1 LHIDRFAPERISD
14 RLGLRPRGDGPSR
27 RAPPRVLINR
37 DDEAQGRGS
46 SAPPDAVERGSFMR
60 GIGIVSLLGVV
71 LAGATSVTA
80 AAAGAGRDEIAART
94 ARAESRVIEIRRDLH
109 AHPELGFAE
118 KRTAAVVAKRLRA
131 LGLEVRT
138 GVGGTGVVGVLRGK
152 QPGRTVALRAD
163 MDALPVRE
171 QTGLPFASKAKGT
184 YHGQTVDVM
193 HACGHDAHVAM
204 LLGAAEVLAGLRA
217 ELPGTVVFLFQPAEE
232 GGGPGETGGAEA
244 MLAAGAFDDPKP
256 EAVFGLH
263 VGPGDVPGE
272 LSLVAGPSMAASDR
286 FRIVVR
292 GRQTHGA
299 LPFAGVDPIPVAA
312 RIVLAIEA
320 LPAREIDVTTPSIV
334 SVGAI
339 HGGVRNNILPDEVEL
354 IGTIRSFD
362 ESARAALHAKIERV
376 ATKTA
381 EASGATAAV
390 EIVRGYG
397 VLVND
402 PALAAFARGV
412 LERSLGA
419 GKVHVGRPT
428 TTAEDFSLFANR
440 VPGVFLWLGVRDP
453 ATPLA
458 EVAPNH
464 SPLFR
469 VDERG
474 LATGVRT
481 LAELAFAFNAGEG
494 PAGAE
499 APR

>member
-1 LHIDRFAPERISD
+1 MHRPAP
-14 RLGLRPRGDGPSR
+14 LR
-27 RAPPRVLINR
+27 RASVVAFAVAHVVALVMALVVALVVAAPGAGQADPAPANAPAARAA
-37 DDEAQGRGS
+37 EAS
-46 SAPPDAVERGSFMR
+46 DAAPDAAASLAPRIDEGVER
-60 GIGIVSLLGVV
+60 V
-71 LAGATSVTA
+71 
-80 AAAGAGRDEIAART
+80 RT
-94 ARAESRVIEIRRDLH
+94 RVIATRRDLH

-118 KRTAAVVAKRLRA
+118 KRTAALVAKRLRA
-131 LGLEVRT
+131 LGLEVRE
-138 GVGGTGVVGVLRGK
+138 GVGGTGVVGVLRGAK
-152 QPGRTVALRAD
+152 PGRTVALRAD
-163 MDALPVRE
+163 MDALPVTE
-171 QTGLPFASKAKGT
+171 QTGLPFASKAKASWRGE
-184 YHGQTVDVM
+184 TVGVM

-204 LLGAAEVLAGLRA
+204 LLGAAEVLAGLRDA
-217 ELPGTVVFLFQPAEE
+217 LPGTIVFLFQPAEE

-244 MLAAGAFDDPKP
+244 MLADGAFDDPKP

-263 VGPGDVPGE
+263 VGPFDVAGE
-272 LSLVAGPSMAASDR
+272 LSIVPGPAMAASDR

-299 LPFAGVDPIPVAA
+299 LPFAGIDPIPVAA

-339 HGGVRNNILPDEVEL
+339 HGGVRNNILPEEVEL

-362 ESARAALHAKIERV
+362 EAARTALHAKIERV

-402 PALAAFARGV
+402 PTLAAFGRDV
-412 LERSLGA
+412 LSRSLGA
-419 GKVHVGRPT
+419 DKVHSGRPT
-428 TTAEDFSLFANR
+428 TTAEDFSFFANR
-440 VPGVFLWLGVRDP
+440 VPGLFLWLGVRDP

-458 EVAPNH
+458 EAAPNH
-464 SPLFR
+464 SPRFV

-474 LATGVRT
+474 LATGVRVLVD
-481 LAELAFAFNAGEG
+481 LALAF
-494 PAGAE
+494 GARTDG
-499 APR
+499 AP